1 MDIQYL
7 FFATLVTENH
17 NKDGIVIPKNYLKMN
32 PKTLSMIEKI
42 PLMLLWQTMMKNNKK
57 A

>member
-32 PKTLSMIEKI
+32 PTTLSMIEKI